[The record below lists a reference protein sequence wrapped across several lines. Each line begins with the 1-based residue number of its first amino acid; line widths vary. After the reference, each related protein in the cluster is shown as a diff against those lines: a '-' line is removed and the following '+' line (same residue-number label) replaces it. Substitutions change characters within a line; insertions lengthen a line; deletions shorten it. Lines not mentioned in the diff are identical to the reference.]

1 MLRNIASENSVV
13 HLEENNT
20 KKSDGLVGGI
30 ELELGMDVDSEGRDH
45 GREQTSQRA
54 GACTRCKTYNDQDNI
69 QVIAPILHKI
79 CLAIFRLITVALA
92 TLGMII
98 PRD

>member
-1 MLRNIASENSVV
+1 MGGDDRAWRAGPLWKLRNIASENSVV

-20 KKSDGLVGGI
+20 KSDGLVGGI

-54 GACTRCKTYNDQDNI
+54 RG
-69 QVIAPILHKI
+69 
-79 CLAIFRLITVALA
+79 LARVVKLTTIRIIFKSSLRSFTKSAL
-92 TLGMII
+92 LFSG
-98 PRD
+98 